1 MCPSSRI
8 CVLSC
13 IKPPQNIV
21 VVNGYFGH
29 HLHQSPK
36 ILLQKLTSLFR
47 ADLDLNRTENGNNW
61 LLESISFSRFTGKGC
76 LPVQSF
82 RVTTFVVQPFC
93 SMQNVSC
100 HRLKGKQGLFSI
112 FGGRNI
118 CFCNMGTFVW
128 AVAICV
134 FLKLIWITFL
144 PMAQKVGQIIHSFSN
159 FIMTSLIFPEESR
172 HSSMGQ

>member
-1 MCPSSRI
+1 ML
-8 CVLSC
+8 LSTD
-13 IKPPQNIV
+13 ILAII
-21 VVNGYFGH
+21 
-29 HLHQSPK
+29 LHQSPK

-47 ADLDLNRTENGNNW
+47 ADLDLNRKENGNNW

-159 FIMTSLIFPEESR
+159 FIMTSLIFSEESR